1 MKAAILREV
10 DALRDSGAALAA
22 KWRRF
27 EELRLDLAILQMSV
41 RPASRHSEVG
51 IDALALRLEKDRGEF
66 LREQVPVE
74 VTRKWRAGTQAASLA
89 VTFEEAKGSIRGLRA
104 RDMLESLASDCLP
117 EADAAEYERLLALD
131 PASRTDADVERL
143 KRWAAASRA
152 TRSEF
157 ANAWQ
162 ERPKGEFEVVSYG
175 SGTFVI
181 TGAVPAG
188 EDGPA
193 AAARWW
199 TDATFEQ
206 REEWL
211 RAWCAEK
218 TGIVDVLK
226 VWDLPCPMCRP
237 DDDAAV
243 DPEPSPGA
251 PGCRGCGGGG
261 IVRKV
266 RYR

>member
-1 MKAAILREV
+1 MAVAVEDHDQFGGAVHGLHGVRGHGGELGRL
-10 DALRDSGAALAA
+10 ALLHNDLALA
-22 KWRRF
+22 
-27 EELRLDLAILQMSV
+27 E
-41 RPASRHSEVG
+41 
-51 IDALALRLEKDRGEF
+51 
-66 LREQVPVE
+66 
-74 VTRKWRAGTQAASLA
+74 
-89 VTFEEAKGSIRGLRA
+89 
-104 RDMLESLASDCLP
+104 P
-117 EADAAEYERLLALD
+117 E
-131 PASRTDADVERL
+131 
-143 KRWAAASRA
+143 
-152 TRSEF
+152 
-157 ANAWQ
+157 
-162 ERPKGEFEVVSYG
+162 
-175 SGTFVI
+175 
-181 TGAVPAG
+181 
-188 EDGPA
+188 
-193 AAARWW
+193 